1 MLSNNIRRGSFDRI
15 TTRMRGIKSSNAME
29 PKRLVQAGS
38 VLAAMVLLAV
48 MGNGGHPVCF
58 VQVLAGVMVAS
69 ALLPFV
75 MKDR

>member
-1 MLSNNIRRGSFDRI
+1 
-15 TTRMRGIKSSNAME
+15 MRGIKPSNAME

-38 VLAAMVLLAV
+38 ILAAMVLLAV

-75 MKDR
+75 MKDS

>member
-1 MLSNNIRRGSFDRI
+1 
-15 TTRMRGIKSSNAME
+15 
-29 PKRLVQAGS
+29 
-38 VLAAMVLLAV
+38 MVLLAV
-48 MGNGGHPVCF
+48 MGNGGHPVCL

>member
-1 MLSNNIRRGSFDRI
+1 MWRSFDRI
-15 TTRMRGIKSSNAME
+15 TTRMRGIKFSNAME

-38 VLAAMVLLAV
+38 ILAAMVLLAV
-48 MGNGGHPVCF
+48 MGNGGHAVCF
-58 VQVLAGVMVAS
+58 AQVLAGVMVAS